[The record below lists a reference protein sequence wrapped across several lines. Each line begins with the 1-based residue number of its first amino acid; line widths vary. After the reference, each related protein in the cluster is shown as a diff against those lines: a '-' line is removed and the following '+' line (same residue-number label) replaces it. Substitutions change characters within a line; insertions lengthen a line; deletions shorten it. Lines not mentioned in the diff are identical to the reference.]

1 MTTIIGVQLR
11 NRTILASDSQA
22 SMGLK
27 KTYMAGGKIATV
39 GEYGFGLAGVAELF
53 LRLKRADWP
62 EVDRSVDP
70 EKFVNDTVLPFVLS
84 EQERLFNDFEVPEP
98 LRGQLTS
105 GVIVTFSG
113 RVFELTLVKGISPL
127 PEARGVYSIGSG
139 SQYALGY
146 LGGVKKLNEDV
157 VLTALKAAAH
167 VDGGSSGPFVVKTFR

>member
-39 GEYGFGLAGVAELF
+39 GKYGFGLAGVAELF
-53 LRLKRADWP
+53 LRLKRVDWP
-62 EVDRSVDP
+62 EIDREVDP
-70 EKFVNDTVLPFVLS
+70 ERFVNDTVLPFLLA
-84 EQERLFNDFEVPEP
+84 EQNKMFDEFDIPEAR
-98 LRGQLTS
+98 RGDYAS
-105 GVIVTFSG
+105 SVILTFSK
-113 RVFELTLVKGISPL
+113 RVFELQLVKGLSPMA
-127 PEARGVYSIGSG
+127 EARGVYSVGSG
-139 SQYALGY
+139 SRYALGS
-146 LGGVKKLNEDV
+146 LGGVKKLNEDT